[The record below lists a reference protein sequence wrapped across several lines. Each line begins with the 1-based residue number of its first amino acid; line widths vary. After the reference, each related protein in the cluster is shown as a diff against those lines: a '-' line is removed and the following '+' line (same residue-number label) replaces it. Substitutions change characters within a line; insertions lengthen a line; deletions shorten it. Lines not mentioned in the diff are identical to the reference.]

1 MKLVLAANTSWYLW
15 NFRRGLIKAY
25 LTRGDHVILVCPDS
39 EMTSRLAEMGCEIR
53 YLKMPSKTTNP
64 ISDLRIFIGFWVLL
78 ASERPD
84 VFLAFTIKP
93 FVYGSLAARIV
104 GARNIGTVTGLGTAF
119 IHNNWVTVVA
129 RLLYRGSGKTMEYVF
144 FQNPLDLEF
153 FVSEKLVAKHK
164 TVLVPGSGVDLERF
178 DKRPMN
184 RSRSLEAP
192 VFLFIGRI
200 LWDKG
205 LQELIDSARQLK
217 KTIPDAQIQI
227 AGKAEVDNATA
238 VGEVQLTKW
247 IQEGVVEYLGFH
259 EDPRTLI
266 ENADCIVLPSYR
278 EGLPRSLLEGA
289 AMGRPLL
296 ASDCVGCTEVV
307 VDGVNGF
314 IFRKKSAQSLLEAME
329 RFIALSFSE
338 RQQFGN
344 AARALAEKKF
354 DQKMVFER
362 YLAMTV

>member
-93 FVYGSLAARIV
+93 FVYGSLAARLV

-119 IHNNWVTVVA
+119 IHKNWVTVVA
-129 RLLYRGSGKTMEYVF
+129 KLLYRVSGKTMEYVF
-144 FQNPLDLEF
+144 FQNPLDLQF
-153 FVSEKLVAKHK
+153 FVSEKMVAKHK

-238 VGEVQLTKW
+238 VGEVQMTKW

-259 EDPRTLI
+259 EDPRALI